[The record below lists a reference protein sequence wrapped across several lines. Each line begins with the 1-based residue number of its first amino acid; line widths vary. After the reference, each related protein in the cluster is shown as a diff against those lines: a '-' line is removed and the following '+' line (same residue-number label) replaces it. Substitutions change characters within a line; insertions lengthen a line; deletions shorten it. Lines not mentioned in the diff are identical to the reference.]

1 MRKYIIF
8 ICVLFVSFA
17 MVFSATGQSKTPYV
31 GKAKLT
37 IFKIN
42 PDGSRSQESEF
53 VILEARD
60 EQGNR
65 LSWQTGGRVD
75 QSSLWLRSAG
85 KLYSVDHNQQVI
97 MVAAE
102 LSKPPGVIDA
112 SAVLSGPAAPKQDAI
127 RNIPCLRLP
136 RLGKVN
142 GVMTEIGWVCISQ
155 EYDGLTLHKESPY
168 ELNGT
173 SYIAVQDLIDLKLN
187 EVPPSSWFELPGGYR
202 QVTRTTKRDLKP

>member
-1 MRKYIIF
+1 MKSSI
-8 ICVLFVSFA
+8 VLATVTLTA
-17 MVFSATGQSKTPYV
+17 TVLAFSATGESKTPYV

-37 IFKIN
+37 IFKVN
-42 PDGSRSQESEF
+42 PDGSRVPESEF

-65 LSWQTGGRVD
+65 LSRQTGGRVD

-112 SAVLSGPAAPKQDAI
+112 SAALSGPAAPKQDAI

-136 RLGKVN
+136 GLRKVN
-142 GVMTEIGWVCISQ
+142 GVMTEIGWTCISQ
-155 EYDGLTLHKESPY
+155 EYDGLTVHKESPY
-168 ELNGT
+168 ELNGI

-187 EVPPSSWFELPGGYR
+187 DVPPSSWFALPGGYR
-202 QVTRTTKRDLKP
+202 QVTPITKRDPQP